1 MKRLRNCIY
10 ILYMYTIIYEIIV
23 LFCSFC
29 LQKQYSLIILIIVI
43 NKKKKKKKGFDGKK
57 RN

>member
-1 MKRLRNCIY
+1 
-10 ILYMYTIIYEIIV
+10 MYTIIYEIIV

-43 NKKKKKKKGFDGKK
+43 NKKKKKKKKKKGFDGKK